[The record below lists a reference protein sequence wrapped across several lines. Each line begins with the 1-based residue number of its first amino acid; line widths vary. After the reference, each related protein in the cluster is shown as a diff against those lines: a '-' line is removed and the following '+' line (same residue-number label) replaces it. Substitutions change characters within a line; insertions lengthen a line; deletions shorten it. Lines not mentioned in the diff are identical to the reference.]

1 MIVIPLSSLPFTY
14 HCLAVSVP
22 LLSHVL
28 AFSLLLPYLQALFW
42 NICYRLA
49 LHPVHSSAR
58 SLHSLPLSVFKWSA
72 AHSAIHLLRAILCC
86 LSDLNK
92 VAFISKY
99 LNKFSEKRRKT
110 IVIVFFCTYAV
121 PLKQLSLFWTRQSVW
136 RQRVYPMMK
145 RRRDRACPWLLL
157 TEIIDT
163 TRTFTTLLYPCAATV
178 AYRLCLNECW
188 KVGTD
193 AGVRQRK
200 EAVDGFILVCLIC
213 NLSRLFVTLVTHWD
227 CACSCVPFHSSDGAF
242 PLRIYFGPLCVTA
255 HSSSTLSSLY
265 SDLDL
270 PSVFKKNVSPAFS
283 LFSLCL
289 YLFWSP
295 HLCTPPPLSRRL

>member
-110 IVIVFFCTYAV
+110 IIYSFLLHIRCAV
-121 PLKQLSLFWTRQSVW
+121 KTIITFLDTSKCMATACLPYDEKE
-136 RQRVYPMMK
+136 K
-145 RRRDRACPWLLL
+145 R
-157 TEIIDT
+157 
-163 TRTFTTLLYPCAATV
+163 
-178 AYRLCLNECW
+178 
-188 KVGTD
+188 
-193 AGVRQRK
+193 
-200 EAVDGFILVCLIC
+200 
-213 NLSRLFVTLVTHWD
+213 
-227 CACSCVPFHSSDGAF
+227 
-242 PLRIYFGPLCVTA
+242 
-255 HSSSTLSSLY
+255 
-265 SDLDL
+265 
-270 PSVFKKNVSPAFS
+270 
-283 LFSLCL
+283 
-289 YLFWSP
+289 
-295 HLCTPPPLSRRL
+295 